1 MTNVLPKNAKR
12 ITTKQLEKLRKQK
25 DKPKIIKDFDA
36 IPLFKPLTD
45 KKGNILREKI
55 GEHPK
60 TGMDILETCLVL
72 DRKAMTKRDNLLQ
85 IERIEQ
91 REKPENIIYKKVD
104 KINPNTGKVTQEIRS
119 TRVKDENSEDYIAPK
134 IDTSL
139 NLNSTKKGIKVI
151 ERETFSHFDYK
162 LGKKVPVYK
171 KTWIIQERE
180 GLGNALDGEDS
191 IPENVNITQGKIEV
205 LKPKP
210 FKPNVIIRKKSV

>member
-1 MTNVLPKNAKR
+1 MTIVLPKNAKR

-36 IPLFKPLTD
+36 VPLFKPLTD
-45 KKGNILREKI
+45 KKGNIVK
-55 GEHPK
+55 
-60 TGMDILETCLVL
+60 DNNETCLVL
-72 DRKAMTKRDNLLQ
+72 DRQAMTKRDNLLQ

-104 KINPNTGKVTQEIRS
+104 KINANTGKVTQEIRS

-139 NLNSTKKGIKVI
+139 NFNATKKEIKVI
-151 ERETFSHFDYK
+151 ERETFSHFDHK
-162 LGKKVPVYK
+162 LGKKIPVYK

-180 GLGNALDGEDS
+180 GLDNALAGENS

-210 FKPNVIIRKKSV
+210 FKPNVILRKKSA